1 MATATKKPPAPK
13 GAPKKPEPAPC
24 KEFPVALGSMSGDM
38 STCGI
43 SARIERRHISLDTAE
58 DLFCARRLE
67 IRMFLAGDDPNQK
80 TLWANSQIRMSGVV
94 DVRRF
99 SCTKDKIGIRLVMV
113 SHDVSFDELREF
125 TKKDARLQIF
135 TINDPDEAPQ
145 QAGGEDEEEE
155 ADEE

>member
-1 MATATKKPPAPK
+1 
-13 GAPKKPEPAPC
+13 
-24 KEFPVALGSMSGDM
+24 
-38 STCGI
+38 
-43 SARIERRHISLDTAE
+43 
-58 DLFCARRLE
+58 
-67 IRMFLAGDDPNQK
+67 
-80 TLWANSQIRMSGVV
+80 VV